1 MLHFCSWFHFQATNE
16 NQKRGERIDVI
27 KWEAVSFMNEK
38 GVGECLSGER
48 SSARKANGIERTDK
62 ERVRRTK
69 KWKRKWRSSGRIS
82 EEERKNSVKD

>member
-1 MLHFCSWFHFQATNE
+1 
-16 NQKRGERIDVI
+16 
-27 KWEAVSFMNEK
+27 MNEK

-82 EEERKNSVKD
+82 EEERKNSVKDWEVWMKNNLVKEWMTKKNANERI